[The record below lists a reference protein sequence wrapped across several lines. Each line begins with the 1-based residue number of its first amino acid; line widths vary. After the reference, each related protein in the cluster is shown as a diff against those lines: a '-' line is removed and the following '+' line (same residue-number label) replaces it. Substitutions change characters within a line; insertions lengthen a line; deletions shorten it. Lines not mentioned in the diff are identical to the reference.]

1 MIMTKKTDYVTVY
14 RKILSNKVNK
24 KTKISEVI
32 CKVNVYV
39 WVARVS
45 RNRWGCMLHGFK
57 RKIKTTQMHMR
68 VLF

>member
-39 WVARVS
+39 
-45 RNRWGCMLHGFK
+45 
-57 RKIKTTQMHMR
+57 
-68 VLF
+68 